1 VEGLDR
7 AMDGS
12 TGYWLTRW
20 LFQRALGGVYL
31 IAFLVVVNQFRPL
44 LGEHG
49 LLPAPQFIRR
59 VRFRV
64 APSLFFLWPT
74 DMAFAVFGWIGVAL
88 AVVATTGLSERFGLA
103 LSMPIWALLWVIYLS
118 FVNIGQTFYGFGW
131 ESILLE
137 TGFLAIFLGAAPV
150 APSIVMIWLLRW
162 VLFRVMFGA
171 GLIKLRGD
179 PCWRDLTCLFYHYE
193 TQPLPNPLSWYFH
206 WSPGWVHKTGVIF
219 THVVQV
225 LVPFFYFAPQ
235 PWSSL
240 AGLLTIILAISTF
253 SDALLG
259 WLIPLAPPAAAAF
272 PPVYSGV
279 VWGVALLVAVLS
291 I

>member
-1 VEGLDR
+1 
-7 AMDGS
+7 MDGS

-74 DMAFAVFGWIGVAL
+74 DTAFALFGWLGVGL

-103 LSMPIWALLWVIYLS
+103 LSMPIWALLWLIYLS

-131 ESILLE
+131 SRSCWKPA
-137 TGFLAIFLGAAPV
+137 FWPSSWAPRPWRP
-150 APSIVMIWLLRW
+150 PS
-162 VLFRVMFGA
+162 
-171 GLIKLRGD
+171 
-179 PCWRDLTCLFYHYE
+179 
-193 TQPLPNPLSWYFH
+193 S
-206 WSPGWVHKTGVIF
+206 
-219 THVVQV
+219 
-225 LVPFFYFAPQ
+225 
-235 PWSSL
+235 
-240 AGLLTIILAISTF
+240 
-253 SDALLG
+253 
-259 WLIPLAPPAAAAF
+259 
-272 PPVYSGV
+272 
-279 VWGVALLVAVLS
+279 
-291 I
+291 